1 MRHLGCYDFHRLLG
15 FGHDMDSIFKR
26 NRFICNVT
34 TVGLVHRHTISWIY
48 SAGSCLY
55 ENRIGFITEQIYI
68 AVLQSRIGC
77 CLLKIRRHAGSTGSP
92 DGEMLVIR
100 YWFLMVGT
108 SFSAQWTSHT
118 FPSMLSM
125 SCCGGA
131 ASTITPDRML
141 TPEQTYSVQSF
152 PEWVDGPRCG
162 GRHEGECRKLAKL
175 PCIAKRMRPW
185 QYHVFNSI
193 PCNSSNFSV

>member
-68 AVLQSRIGC
+68 AVLQSRIGW
-77 CLLKIRRHAGSTGSP
+77 
-92 DGEMLVIR
+92 
-100 YWFLMVGT
+100 Y
-108 SFSAQWTSHT
+108 
-118 FPSMLSM
+118 
-125 SCCGGA
+125 
-131 ASTITPDRML
+131 
-141 TPEQTYSVQSF
+141 
-152 PEWVDGPRCG
+152 G
-162 GRHEGECRKLAKL
+162 GRKRLLLAQNPQACRKYRVTGWRDVGNQVLIFDGWHVLLCTVNQPHL
-175 PCIAKRMRPW
+175 PVHAFNELLWRRGVHYHSWSDADTGADVQRSVVPGVSWRSSVRRKAWRRMPKAGKTSL
-185 QYHVFNSI
+185 YS
-193 PCNSSNFSV
+193 